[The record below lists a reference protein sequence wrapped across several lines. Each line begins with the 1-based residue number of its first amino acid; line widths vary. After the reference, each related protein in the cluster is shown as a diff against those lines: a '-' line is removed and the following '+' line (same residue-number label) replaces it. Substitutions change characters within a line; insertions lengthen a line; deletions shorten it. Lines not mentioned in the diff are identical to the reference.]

1 MRLSAQWRCD
11 PLQGQQRE
19 GAERRGERGGDE
31 GEEEMGQQAGQERER
46 VGEEEMTG
54 QEGNLREGEG
64 HQSTTNHYKVQD
76 VPQVTEIGAL
86 VQHQAQIHHLRERWG
101 GENEEEGERERK

>member
-1 MRLSAQWRCD
+1 MTEERVTEERASEERATGERERVGLCSRVPVRLSAQWRCD

-46 VGEEEMTG
+46 
-54 QEGNLREGEG
+54 
-64 HQSTTNHYKVQD
+64 
-76 VPQVTEIGAL
+76 
-86 VQHQAQIHHLRERWG
+86 
-101 GENEEEGERERK
+101 